1 MLSELIQN
9 MTLTVSQLN
18 EYANRL
24 LMNDELLQGV
34 LVTGEIS
41 NFRRYPSGHWY
52 FSLKDGQSAV
62 RCVMFKQ
69 YNRSVAIDLKDGMN
83 ITVGGYA
90 SIYLRD
96 GSFQIYVRT
105 MKSDGAG
112 ALYQRYEQLKKDL
125 AQQGLFDNA
134 HKKPIPRYPNRIGVV
149 TSPAGAVIRDI
160 VEVARRRN
168 PHVDIL
174 LAPASVQGKNAAGE
188 IARAIALL
196 NARDDIDV
204 IIVGR
209 GGGSIED
216 LWAFNEAVVAHAIF
230 QSRIPVISA
239 VGHETDTTI
248 SDYVADLRAPT
259 PSAASELAVPVYDA
273 LLQFVD
279 TVNARMQ
286 TAARQRLQQ
295 NQKRCDT
302 LTAVLGPS
310 RILELVIYQKQR
322 VRHSVADIN
331 ARLNAAIT
339 VRQQRMAMAE
349 AKIEAYSIRSV
360 LDRGYAVITGTKSK
374 QLIQSVKQL
383 QSGQDIRI
391 ILKNGAASAVVTQV
405 DEREGTDYV

>member
-1 MLSELIQN
+1 

-52 FSLKDGQSAV
+52 FSLKDEQSAV

-69 YNRSVAIDLKDGMN
+69 YNRSAAIDLKDGMN

-112 ALYQRYEQLKKDL
+112 ALYQRYEQLKRDL

-188 IARAIALL
+188 IARAIELL

-273 LLQFVD
+273 LLQFID
-279 TVNARMQ
+279 TVNARML

-331 ARLNAAIT
+331 ARLNTAIT
-339 VRQQRMAMAE
+339 VRQQRMAMAA

-360 LDRGYAVITGTKSK
+360 LGRGYAVITDTKSK
-374 QLIQSVKQL
+374 QLIQSVEQL

-391 ILKNGAASAVVTQV
+391 ILKDGAASAVVTQV